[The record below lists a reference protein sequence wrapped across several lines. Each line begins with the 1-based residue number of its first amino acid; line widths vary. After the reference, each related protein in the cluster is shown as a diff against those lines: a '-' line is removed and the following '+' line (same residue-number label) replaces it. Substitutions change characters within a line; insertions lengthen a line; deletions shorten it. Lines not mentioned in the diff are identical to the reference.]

1 MTAAVIDASAYIALV
16 NNHSQS
22 DTIWDAVQQC
32 DTTVA
37 PQFFVIEVAN
47 ALSKYVRRGD
57 IEPSIAQERL
67 WDARRFID
75 EYSEDG
81 ELLAEAYSEAV
92 RLQHPVY
99 DMLYLVC
106 ARRNDATLLTLDR
119 RLSELAAHEGL
130 RVHGLP
136 DAIPAE

>member
-1 MTAAVIDASAYIALV
+1 MTAAAIDASAYIAIV
-16 NNHSQS
+16 NNHPQS
-22 DTIWDAVQQC
+22 DMILDAIQQC

-37 PQFFVIEVAN
+37 PQLFTVEVAN
-47 ALSKYVRRGD
+47 VLSKYVRRGD

-92 RLQHPVY
+92 RLQHSVY
-99 DMLYLVC
+99 GMLYLVC

-119 RLSELAAHEGL
+119 RLSDLAAREGL
-130 RVHGLP
+130 RVHGFP